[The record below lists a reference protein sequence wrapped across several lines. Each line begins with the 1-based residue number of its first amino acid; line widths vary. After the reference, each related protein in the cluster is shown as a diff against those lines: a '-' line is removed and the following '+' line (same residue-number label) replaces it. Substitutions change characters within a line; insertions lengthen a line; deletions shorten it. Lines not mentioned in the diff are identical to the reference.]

1 MAQIEP
7 YERPY
12 NIVYGEDGG
21 EQSTVNFEEGPD
33 LPPYKAR
40 RMVTA
45 IVFDNIQKLPEDDP
59 EREELEKIRR
69 TFHEASGGDLVFG
82 KVMRWTNKKGKT
94 RFIGI
99 VEKGQDYTT
108 AGQTRSQRDPN
119 YKPPETPSA
128 RHYQTA
134 AERMQDADRE
144 IRSRGNRP
152 VATPAQVRQSEAERI
167 ADKMAKASRQAVE
180 GDQ

>member
-7 YERPY
+7 FERPY

-21 EQSTVNFEEGPD
+21 KQSVVNFEEGPD
-33 LPPYKAR
+33 LPQYKAR
-40 RMVTA
+40 RMITA
-45 IVFDNIQKLPEDDP
+45 ILFDNVQKLPQGEP
-59 EREELEKIRR
+59 EREDLEKIRR

-82 KVMRWTNKKGKT
+82 KIMRWINRKGRT

-108 AGQTRSQRDPN
+108 AGQTRQQRDPN
-119 YKPPETPSA
+119 YVAPPREEV
-128 RHYQTA
+128 RHYTTA
-134 AERMQDADRE
+134 SERLQDADRAV
-144 IRSRGNRP
+144 RGRP
-152 VATPAQVRQSEAERI
+152 VATGREKRQTEAERI

-180 GDQ
+180 GDR